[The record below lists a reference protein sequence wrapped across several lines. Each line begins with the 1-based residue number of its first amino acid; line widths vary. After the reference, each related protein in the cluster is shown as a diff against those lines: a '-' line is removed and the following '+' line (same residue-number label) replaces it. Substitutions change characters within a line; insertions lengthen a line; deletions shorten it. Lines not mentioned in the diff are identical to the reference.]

1 MTITLVLLAMI
12 AAFLGLRLYSVLGK
26 RTGHEQEPL
35 ARTMETRE
43 GARPASIPSQQQ
55 AEQRVD
61 IRNTA
66 VGLYEPRAEGGI
78 RQIVGTDRNF
88 DLRRFVDG
96 AKSAYGMILEAFWEG
111 DRETL
116 RQLCDDDVY
125 ASFAEALDQ
134 REAAGET
141 LDNRLVRIDR
151 AVVVAASLED
161 GIGRLSVRFE
171 ADIAAVVRNSEGE
184 VIAGSLDDAVD
195 TRDLWTFSRRINS
208 SNPAWIL
215 DETDEG

>member
-35 ARTMETRE
+35 ARGMDTRDS
-43 GARPASIPSQQQ
+43 ARPTQITTQQQ

-61 IRNTA
+61 IRNSA
-66 VGLYEPRAEGGI
+66 VGLYEPRAEAGI
-78 RQIVGTDRNF
+78 RQIVGMDRNF

-96 AKSAYGMILEAFWEG
+96 AKSAYGIILEAFWEG

-134 REAAGET
+134 RETAGET

-151 AVVVAASLED
+151 AIVTAASVDD
-161 GIGRLSVRFE
+161 GIGRLTVRFE
-171 ADIAAVVRNSEGE
+171 ADIASVVRNAEGE

-208 SNPAWIL
+208 SDPAWTL